1 MSYHLA
7 TTDFFSLST
16 NNPQAADALGEALR
30 ENKSLTSLNLSFAEL
45 GPKGVAPL
53 AAGLAQHPALTQ
65 LNLSRNAI
73 TSHGIKEIGTAHNL
87 RLS

>member
-1 MSYHLA
+1 
-7 TTDFFSLST
+7 
-16 NNPQAADALGEALR
+16 LR

-73 TSHGIKEIGTAHNL
+73 TSHGIKEIGTAYT
-87 RLS
+87 